1 MIKPGML
8 IQWKFDN
15 SKWGWIY
22 KEKPTSTYEDNNV
35 FEWFK
40 QKTRISEEQVF
51 EELKYQYALLVVD
64 KLSHQYKVGNVIL
77 KNKVYWKC
85 ILTKQDGTTQYV
97 WVEDDEV
104 EPYVEGSYEI
114 KNLLLK
120 KHLRRID
127 NKNE

>member
-104 EPYVEGSYEI
+104 EPYVEGSYET

-120 KHLRRID
+120 KHLRRIE

>member
-22 KEKPTSTYEDNNV
+22 KEKPTSTYKDNNV

-77 KNKVYWKC
+77 KNKVY
-85 ILTKQDGTTQYV
+85 
-97 WVEDDEV
+97 
-104 EPYVEGSYEI
+104 
-114 KNLLLK
+114 
-120 KHLRRID
+120 
-127 NKNE
+127 